1 MYAPHSIS
9 NNEVPVGTPLFQ
21 TAAATK
27 CIQPKEVVY
36 KMVSV
41 VSSGEKKEVEE

>member
-27 CIQPKEVVY
+27 CIQPREVVY
-36 KMVSV
+36 NMVSV
-41 VSSGEKKEVEE
+41 VSRGEKKGGEE